1 MEPSPSVRIRAYG
14 AAPEASPVMPS
25 RLLIIDDDPLLRR
38 ILTLVLEQEGYVVET
53 SAEGLDAL
61 ARIESAPPALILVDI
76 SMPGLDGLEL
86 LRRLGNLPVVPPA
99 IVVSARVDASRA
111 ARALGAV
118 DFIAKPF
125 DIEQLASVVAR
136 VLHTSSNG
144 HIPDGR

>member
-1 MEPSPSVRIRAYG
+1 MRIRAYG
-14 AAPEASPVMPS
+14 AAPEASPVMPP

-86 LRRLGNLPVVPPA
+86 LRRLGHLPVVPPA

-136 VLHTSSNG
+136 VLNTSSNG